1 MDIICIK
8 EEDYLEDPIYGIPY
22 RSRITIDKSYEVLDE
37 NLNYYIILDNQGDS
51 NAFLKTHF
59 QDKISYMR
67 NSKIDI
73 INSTVL
79 DKVQPKKKSIFNKIT
94 FNLWK

>member
-8 EEDYLEDPIYGIPY
+8 EEGYLEYPIYGIPY
-22 RSRITIDKSYEVLDE
+22 PSRITLGKSYEVLDE

-51 NAFLKTHF
+51 NAFLKTSF

-73 INSTVL
+73 INSTV
-79 DKVQPKKKSIFNKIT
+79 KIQSKKSIFNKIT
-94 FNLWK
+94 FNPWK